1 MTLALL
7 WTSRGAGVGV
17 VSSMGG
23 GADEGP
29 AIGAGPVVSVV
40 ASASADVAAVAVVSA
55 SVSVATTSVVY
66 CITANTLMRP
76 SGEVDYCVTVGSTL
90 IWDEVEDEDVIPQ
103 NRLSYVNSALPVVQ
117 LEIQSGGVGFEVNP
131 PRHELADAE

>member
-55 SVSVATTSVVY
+55 SVSVATTSVVC
-66 CITANTLMRP
+66 CITANTLVR
-76 SGEVDYCVTVGSTL
+76 
-90 IWDEVEDEDVIPQ
+90 
-103 NRLSYVNSALPVVQ
+103 SASSM
-117 LEIQSGGVGFEVNP
+117 LEIQSGAVGFEVNP
-131 PRHELADAE
+131 PRHELADA